1 MAKYCFKCGNQLND
15 NDTFCSACG
24 QNQSKNEKVSKNS
37 NIDTSSDG
45 LILTLLIISDILL
58 FISLFMI
65 NEDGLHNFVFYPAL
79 ILGSIGLIIAKKKGY
94 KSPIKD
100 FKGANKAFSIIGI
113 ILTILFCIIYIITGL
128 GSI

>member
-24 QNQSKNEKVSKNS
+24 QNQTISEQISKKK

-45 LILTLLIISDILL
+45 LILALLIISDILF

-65 NEDGLHNFVFYPAL
+65 TL
-79 ILGSIGLIIAKKKGY
+79 
-94 KSPIKD
+94 
-100 FKGANKAFSIIGI
+100 
-113 ILTILFCIIYIITGL
+113 
-128 GSI
+128 